1 MKIENIK
8 KDYVLSAVDIDKMS
22 TEIKQFLQLLN
33 IEKRNILRI
42 HLSLEHALLKWQEH
56 FGAECACTLEAGVR
70 LGRPYLSLSVQGDV
84 LNPFDETEDE
94 LENLGNRL
102 LTEMGLS
109 PEFSYQKEKNKV
121 QLRLKK
127 QKKNPV
133 RQVLYAIVLAVVVG
147 VAGKLLPEQVIT
159 YINEVILT
167 SIFNSFLGLLCTI
180 AGPMIF
186 ISVICGIYSIGD
198 MTTFGKIG
206 KSMFS
211 QFTLVLLAVTTIV
224 LALALPFFNVALRS
238 GSISG
243 ENEAGSNLLQ
253 MVLDILPGNIVE
265 PFLSGNSLQIM
276 VIGLGVGIGM
286 LVLGNRAKEIAK
298 GTEQLNLIIQF
309 LMEQIGKLLPLFI
322 FIIIAQRILT
332 DSIQDILNSWKLAVS
347 IICLGLLTIA
357 AVLLFVAIR
366 LKVSVKILLKKMLP
380 AYLIALT
387 TVSSSAAFST
397 NLMCLEKRM
406 GISEKITKFGLPL
419 GTVVFMPM
427 SCVTMVCVI
436 LYTAETA
443 SVEISFPWLLMAI
456 LVIVVISIAL
466 PPIPGGALTCYTIL
480 FSQLGLPQ
488 ESLAIILTMDVLL
501 DCFITAGNVASI
513 QLQLLLLSDRMQ
525 LLNKECLRT
534 DDNL

>member
-8 KDYVLSAVDIDKMS
+8 KDYVLSAVNIDKMS

-206 KSMFS
+206 KACFPSSHWFFS
-211 QFTLVLLAVTTIV
+211 
-224 LALALPFFNVALRS
+224 P
-238 GSISG
+238 
-243 ENEAGSNLLQ
+243 
-253 MVLDILPGNIVE
+253 
-265 PFLSGNSLQIM
+265 
-276 VIGLGVGIGM
+276 
-286 LVLGNRAKEIAK
+286 
-298 GTEQLNLIIQF
+298 
-309 LMEQIGKLLPLFI
+309 
-322 FIIIAQRILT
+322 
-332 DSIQDILNSWKLAVS
+332 
-347 IICLGLLTIA
+347 
-357 AVLLFVAIR
+357 
-366 LKVSVKILLKKMLP
+366 
-380 AYLIALT
+380 
-387 TVSSSAAFST
+387 
-397 NLMCLEKRM
+397 
-406 GISEKITKFGLPL
+406 
-419 GTVVFMPM
+419 
-427 SCVTMVCVI
+427 
-436 LYTAETA
+436 
-443 SVEISFPWLLMAI
+443 
-456 LVIVVISIAL
+456 
-466 PPIPGGALTCYTIL
+466 
-480 FSQLGLPQ
+480 
-488 ESLAIILTMDVLL
+488 
-501 DCFITAGNVASI
+501 
-513 QLQLLLLSDRMQ
+513 LLLLFWHWHYHFSM
-525 LLNKECLRT
+525 LLYGLVPFQAKMKQAAIFCKWYSISCPAISWNHF
-534 DDNL
+534 